1 MMGQKNNSGR
11 ATRGKK
17 IKKKKKERK
26 KIIVL
31 VIIEKP
37 NIAFLILIIT

>member
-1 MMGQKNNSGR
+1 MGQKNNSGR
-11 ATRGKK
+11 APRG
-17 IKKKKKERK
+17 K

>member
-1 MMGQKNNSGR
+1 MGQKNNSGR
-11 ATRGKK
+11 ALRGKK